1 MKQHSPKVAL
11 IQNRLQPGGRFQ
23 VMAEMIRVLN
33 RHGIRPC
40 IITFRFRLTAEK
52 IRSYYGQNLDFELR
66 LLKPEPPLPF
76 EWNITWFNRRV
87 SRELQ
92 DFDLVINHNNTSF
105 GLNTS
110 TPVLSYVHFPRKYRL
125 ATGLQD
131 MHRPEAGRL
140 NWLNYRQDLFNLMA
154 RYYRR
159 DVSFNPAEQLLA
171 NSDYT
176 RACLLEAYPE
186 LAPDEVA
193 VLYPPVKLPAALA
206 PPGTKNQM
214 VSLGRIAPQKRQLEQ
229 IELAARVPGV
239 KLVIIGFVADEQ
251 YYRQC
256 RERIVALAADR
267 IRIIANAEQAVID
280 EELAQSR
287 FFIHAMRNEPFGITP
302 VQAIAKGCLPLVHN
316 SGGQR
321 EVVIDEDLRYEDMDQ
336 AVGKL
341 QELLAADSGRLTDK
355 LQALQKHIKKFGT
368 EQFSAQFEQKLISLL
383 P

>member
-1 MKQHSPKVAL
+1 MKQNSPKVAL
-11 IQNRLQPGGRFQ
+11 IQNRIQPGGRFQ

-33 RHGIRPC
+33 QRGICPC
-40 IITFRFRLTAEK
+40 IMTFRFRLTAEK
-52 IRSYYGQNLDFELR
+52 IRSFYGHHLDFELR
-66 LLKPEPPLPF
+66 LLKPELPLPF

-87 SRELQ
+87 SMELGE
-92 DFDLVINHNNTSF
+92 FDLVINHNNTSF
-105 GLNTS
+105 GLS
-110 TPVLSYVHFPRKYRL
+110 TAVPVLSYVHFPRKYRL
-125 ATGLQD
+125 ATELQD
-131 MHRPEAGRL
+131 MHRPEAGKVSG
-140 NWLNYRQDLFNLMA
+140 LNYRSDLFNLMA

-159 DVSFNPAEQLLA
+159 DMGFNQAEQLLA

-176 RACLLEAYPE
+176 RSCLLKVYPG
-186 LAPDEVA
+186 LAPGEVG
-193 VLYPPVKLPAALA
+193 VLYPPVKLPAALQ
-206 PPGTKNQM
+206 PPGAKNQM

-239 KLVIIGFVADEQ
+239 QLVIIGFVADKQ

-256 RERIVALAADR
+256 RERIDALATNR
-267 IRIIANAEQAVID
+267 IRMIANAEQSVID

-287 FFIHAMRNEPFGITP
+287 FFIHSMRNEPFGITP

-321 EVVIDEDLRYEDMDQ
+321 EVVIDEELRYEDIDE
-336 AVGKL
+336 AVVKLEGLLTVDAVSLMNKL
-341 QELLAADSGRLTDK
+341 QN
-355 LQALQKHIKKFGT
+355 LQNHIKKFSI